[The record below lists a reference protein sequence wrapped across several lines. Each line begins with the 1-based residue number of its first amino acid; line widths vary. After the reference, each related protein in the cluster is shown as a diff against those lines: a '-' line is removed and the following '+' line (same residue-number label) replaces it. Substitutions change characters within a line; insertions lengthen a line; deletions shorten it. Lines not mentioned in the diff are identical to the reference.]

1 MSRACSRTTS
11 STSRLSAKRSPRSSR
26 ASSDSTSRRA
36 RRSCCSRAACVC
48 PRASR
53 LGPGAHR
60 TKVTR
65 RTSARATSWAPSR
78 WWRCAGSRAGCGAP
92 LRRPPRSDAPS
103 WAACC
108 SSSLASWASCSP
120 PERSRWHWRSVC
132 TRWNGAARG
141 TRTMADPQPPREP
154 ARIAQQD
161 EADLV
166 ARAVAGERAAFGML
180 VERYAGVAR
189 RVARAVLG
197 NAEDA
202 DDAAQDAMLSALVKL
217 EQYDA
222 RRPFGPWLLR
232 IVANAATDRRRRRS
246 VRRVEPLDVGLT
258 AGGARPDTIAERRA
272 LNERLRLALA
282 ELPER
287 RRMAVVLFDVEGY
300 SHGEIALILGIPEGT
315 ARPEVF
321 HPRRRPRVLLADWQ
335 GGGGRIHRRP

>member
-53 LGPGAHR
+53 PGPGAHR

-108 SSSLASWASCSP
+108 SSSPASWASCSP
-120 PERSRWHWRSVC
+120 PGRSRWHWRSVC
-132 TRWNGAARG
+132 TRWNGAVRE
-141 TRTMADPQPPREP
+141 TPTMADLPPQPARQV
-154 ARIAQQD
+154 ARIPQQD

-166 ARAVAGERAAFGML
+166 ARAVAGDRAAFGLL

-197 NAEDA
+197 NSEDA

-246 VRRVEPLDVGLT
+246 VRRVEPLHVGLT
-258 AGGARPDTIAERRA
+258 AGGPRPDTTAERRA
-272 LNERLRLALA
+272 LNERLRQALA
-282 ELPER
+282 ELPEQ

-300 SHGEIALILGIPEGT
+300 THREIAAVLGIPEGT
-315 ARPEVF
+315 VRSEVF
-321 HPRRRPRVLLADWQ
+321 HARRRLRVLLADWKEEE
-335 GGGGRIHRRP
+335 